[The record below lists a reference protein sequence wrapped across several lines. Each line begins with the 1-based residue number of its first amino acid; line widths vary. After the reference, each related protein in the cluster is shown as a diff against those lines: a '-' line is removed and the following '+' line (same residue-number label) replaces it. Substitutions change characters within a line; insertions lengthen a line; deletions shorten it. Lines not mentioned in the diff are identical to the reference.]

1 MFDDAEERQA
11 AAPPAQAA
19 GDTESDGGGSS
30 SDGEGSGS
38 GSDDD
43 DAPPADLVEHIF
55 DSSGR
60 RARPGSA
67 NGGKPGSQRGAG
79 PAGGAGGMPR
89 TPQQPL
95 ADSEAERLR
104 LERKRF
110 MSSKAAVI
118 TSGGPGSQPGSQR
131 RRRPGGTPGSTLGGE
146 EDGVS
151 REEFMAMQREV
162 QQLGE
167 AAGAAAAAA
176 AAACACAFGCLAWG
190 PPADALLAAALCM
203 PCRLLVLHWA
213 PPRRACGGAAASHGH
228 PPAAPATRPWE
239 LFPRATRPPRR
250 AAAPHK
256 KPACG
261 HIVQPSA
268 AAGASGAQPRTCVAA
283 SNPRHTLSACIPHP
297 ICPALLA
304 AWRCYPRLCA
314 RVHLHCLHYDLLC
327 KCLTPLLPH
336 PRFRVATGA
345 TALDKKSRKKFEAEQ
360 LARLGAKAESRPRM
374 AASIGHGMAKKQA
387 QRAERALQEGIA
399 GGSGQA
405 TAVR

>member
-19 GDTESDGGGSS
+19 GDTGSEGGGSS

-55 DSSGR
+55 DSSGK

-67 NGGKPGSQRGAG
+67 TGGKPGSQRGAG

-89 TPQQPL
+89 TPQHPL

-131 RRRPGGTPGSTLGGE
+131 RRRPGGTPSSMLGGE
-146 EDGVS
+146 GDGVS
-151 REEFMAMQREV
+151 KEEFMAMQREV

-167 AAGAAAAAA
+167 AEGAVLLAS
-176 AAACACAFGCLAWG
+176 CRCRHFGCLAWV
-190 PPADALLAAALCM
+190 PPAAALLGAALCM

-250 AAAPHK
+250 AAVPHK

-283 SNPRHTLSACIPHP
+283 SNPRHTHSTCILHP
-297 ICPALLA
+297 ICPALQA
-304 AWRCYPRLCA
+304 AWRHYPRLCA
-314 RVHLHCLHYDLLC
+314 HCHLHCLHCDLLC

-336 PRFRVATGA
+336 PRFCLPTGA
-345 TALDKKSRKKFEAEQ
+345 TALDKKSRKKFEMEQ

-399 GGSGQA
+399 GGSGHA
-405 TAVR
+405 AAVR